1 MQAAKLLT
9 TFREFKRREAVG
21 LASFYANKLASLEVG
36 GWRASD
42 SQCIRAGIMHMAGSS
57 AGVCMHTS
65 SASFLSPT
73 V

>member
-9 TFREFKRREAVG
+9 TFREFKRRETVG

-42 SQCIRAGIMHMAGSS
+42 SQCTRAGIIPISNSVILGRVAR
-57 AGVCMHTS
+57 V
-65 SASFLSPT
+65 
-73 V
+73 